1 MGFVLKPR
9 KFRANILEA
18 LRDLD
23 PGLRSQIES
32 VVSENLP
39 DDEMERRIISILG
52 EEEGR
57 RFIRKM
63 KGESSLSQD

>member
-32 VVSENLP
+32 IVVKDLP
-39 DDEMERRIISILG
+39 EEEMERRIINILG
-52 EEEGR
+52 EERGR
-57 RFIRKM
+57 RLIRKM
-63 KGESSLSQD
+63 KGEE

>member
-1 MGFVLKPR
+1 MGVNMGFVLKPR

-32 VVSENLP
+32 IVVKDLP
-39 DDEMERRIISILG
+39 EEEMERRIINILG
-52 EEEGR
+52 EERGR
-57 RFIRKM
+57 RLIRKM
-63 KGESSLSQD
+63 KGEE

>member
-1 MGFVLKPR
+1 MGFVLKPG

-32 VVSENLP
+32 IVVKDLP
-39 DDEMERRIISILG
+39 EEEMERRIINILG
-52 EEEGR
+52 EERGR
-57 RFIRKM
+57 RLIRKM
-63 KGESSLSQD
+63 KGEE